1 MGNSKP
7 GDLQDPRTTAPEP
20 PQPDLPVPL
29 NGRNY
34 CGELNIRIDRSGKW
48 FYNGSPIARKVMV
61 SLFASLLMRAKD
73 GAYWL
78 VSPTEMGRIHVED
91 APFVI
96 THMSTKN
103 EGEDQII
110 QFSTNV
116 DIAVTVSEDNPI
128 LMKPNPLTGELTPYV
143 VMPGNIDARIE
154 RAIYYDLVELGAV
167 MDLGDEEIFGVWSCC
182 SFFPLGSIQD
192 AEQET
197 GQDTGA

>member
-1 MGNSKP
+1 MGKHEP
-7 GDLQDPRTTAPEP
+7 DDLQDPRTTTPEP
-20 PQPDLPVPL
+20 PQLDLPVPL

-34 CGELNIRIDRSGKW
+34 CGELNIRIDRGGKW
-48 FYNGSPIARKVMV
+48 FYNGTPIARKVMV
-61 SLFASLLMRAKD
+61 GLFASLLMRAKD

-78 VSPTEMGRIHVED
+78 VSPTEMGRIQVED

-96 THMSTKN
+96 TQMSTKN
-103 EGEDQII
+103 GGEDQII

-128 LMKPNPLTGELTPYV
+128 LMKPSPLSGELTPYV

-182 SFFPLGSIQD
+182 SFFPLGSLHGV
-192 AEQET
+192 ER
-197 GQDTGA
+197 DTDT

>member
-7 GDLQDPRTTAPEP
+7 DDLQDPRTTAPEP

-128 LMKPNPLTGELTPYV
+128 LMKPNPMTGELTPYV

-182 SFFPLGSIQD
+182 SFFPLGSMHG
-192 AEQET
+192 AEQ
-197 GQDTGA
+197 DT